1 VRSSC
6 QVHGAAISQ
15 RFPPNRTA
23 RSGCAT
29 LSTLRT
35 MTYYERNLPHWQPD
49 GHAIFLTWRLHGSL
63 PSRWLRAQTTT
74 IRNPGKDFLAI
85 DERLDSAAIGPRWLT
100 RPDIAE
106 IVARTIRSGGE
117 RRHYRLHAYVIMP
130 NHVHLLLD
138 PLVPVPR
145 ITGAIKGVS
154 ARAANSL
161 LDRTGKPF
169 WQDESFDHWIRN
181 EAEFTRIAHYIE
193 NNPVKAGLAASAQDW
208 RWSSAWHQ

>member
-1 VRSSC
+1 
-6 QVHGAAISQ
+6 
-15 RFPPNRTA
+15 
-23 RSGCAT
+23 
-29 LSTLRT
+29 

-49 GHAIFLTWRLHGSL
+49 GRAIFLTWRLHGSL
-63 PSRWLRAQTTT
+63 PSGWLRAQKTATRT
-74 IRNPGKDFLAI
+74 PGETFLAI
-85 DERLDSAAIGPRWLT
+85 DERLDSAAIGPRWLK
-100 RPDIAE
+100 RPEIAKG
-106 IVARTIRSGGE
+106 VAETIRSGAD

-138 PLVPVPR
+138 PLLPIPQ
-145 ITGAIKGVS
+145 ITRTIKGVS

-161 LDRTGKPF
+161 LDRSGKPF

-181 EAEFTRIAHYIE
+181 EAEFVRVTHYIE